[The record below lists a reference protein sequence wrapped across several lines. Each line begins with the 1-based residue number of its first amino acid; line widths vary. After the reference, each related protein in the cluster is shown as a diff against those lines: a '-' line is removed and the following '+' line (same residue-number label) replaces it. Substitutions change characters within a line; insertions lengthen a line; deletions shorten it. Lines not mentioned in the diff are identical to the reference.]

1 MSSRSDDTDTSLRA
15 QLAECRAQVEH
26 WQGVATI
33 CELSK
38 QEELAELQKQCD
50 EEIQSLQ
57 EALRETAAQYEARI
71 AVLQSQPVEWR
82 RASGQNM
89 ITGRKARMDAE
100 VSSNE
105 SPSQTTSRQL
115 EAESTASTHNQP
127 AELEAAAEGEG
138 VPLTAEGYFS
148 LRQCDSASLS
158 SFSLDTPSLPRKLH
172 SQEDTDSLVSTGTL
186 VPEAIYLPP
195 AGHRL
200 VTHGDWD
207 ALNAQV
213 SELRG
218 EVSRLEA
225 EKEELERE
233 LDTQTNH
240 THKQVSMLQS
250 QVQTSEAL
258 LQDLQKSFSQSQNA
272 VQSRLA
278 ELSFSQRKMCSE
290 LSRLKG
296 EEVEDEGPESSP
308 SLPATLQGAHCEER
322 LRIEI
327 VNLREQLDN
336 RTEENGLW
344 ILLLQTYFLTDCLDT
359 DTVLTL
365 SPPACFHSQL
375 LSSEVLEVQLS
386 SLKMETERI
395 QVQKDQLQAELLACR
410 TELEAL
416 RVALSHV
423 QSTNKT
429 LSSDKAALH
438 QQCLELRSQ
447 VISLRSQVDTSQTVQ
462 RDFVQLSQSLQ
473 VKLELIRQ
481 AESLEQVKEIL
492 EEGVSEASSPPA
504 DAS

>member
-1 MSSRSDDTDTSLRA
+1 MSSNTEDTEAGLQA

-50 EEIQSLQ
+50 QEIQSLQ

-89 ITGRKARMDAE
+89 ISGRKGRMDVE

-105 SPSQTTSRQL
+105 SLTQINNSLT
-115 EAESTASTHNQP
+115 EAEVLPSPGNKP
-127 AELEAAAEGEG
+127 ADLEAAAEGEG
-138 VPLTAEGYFS
+138 APLTMEGYFS
-148 LRQCDSASLS
+148 LRNCDSASLS
-158 SFSLDTPSLPRKLH
+158 SFSLDTPSLPRRH
-172 SQEDTDSLVSTGTL
+172 HGQDDTDSLVSTGTL

-200 VTHGDWD
+200 VTHSDWD

-218 EVSRLEA
+218 EVSRLQA
-225 EKEELERE
+225 EKEDLEKE

-240 THKQVSMLQS
+240 THKQVTMLQS
-250 QVQTSEAL
+250 QVLTSEAL

-278 ELSFSQRKMCSE
+278 ELSLSQRKMCSE
-290 LSRLKG
+290 LCRLKG
-296 EEVEDEGPESSP
+296 EEVEDEAPDSS
-308 SLPATLQGAHCEER
+308 SSFPATLQGAHCEER

-327 VNLREQLDN
+327 VNLREQLDT
-336 RTEENGLW
+336 RTEEN
-344 ILLLQTYFLTDCLDT
+344 
-359 DTVLTL
+359 
-365 SPPACFHSQL
+365 
-375 LSSEVLEVQLS
+375 EVLEVQLS
-386 SLKMETERI
+386 SLKTETEKI
-395 QVQKDQLQAELLACR
+395 QAQKEQMQAELLACR

-429 LSSDKAALH
+429 LSSEKAALQ

-447 VISLRSQVDTSQTVQ
+447 VISLRSQVETSQTVQ

-481 AESLEQVKEIL
+481 AESLEQVREIL
-492 EEGVSEASSPPA
+492 GEGVSEAASSPA
-504 DAS
+504 EAS

>member
-1 MSSRSDDTDTSLRA
+1 MSGGKMSSRSEDADSSLQA
-15 QLAECRAQVEH
+15 QLAEYRAQAEH

-50 EEIQSLQ
+50 QEIQSLAGGSQ
-57 EALRETAAQYEARI
+57 RSVLPCVCYPVLLEGETAAQYEARI

-89 ITGRKARMDAE
+89 ISGRRARMDAE
-100 VSSNE
+100 VGSNE
-105 SPSQTTSRQL
+105 SQTQITNSQM
-115 EAESTASTHNQP
+115 EAEATPDRRHNQS
-127 AELEAAAEGEG
+127 AELEAAAAAEGDG
-138 VPLTAEGYFS
+138 TPLTAEGYFS
-148 LRQCDSASLS
+148 LRNCDSASLS

-172 SQEDTDSLVSTGTL
+172 AQDDTDSLVSTGTL

-200 VTHGDWD
+200 VTHSDWD

-213 SELRG
+213 SELQG

-225 EKEELERE
+225 EKEELEKE
-233 LDTQTNH
+233 LDTQTKH
-240 THKQVSMLQS
+240 THKQVSMLQC

-296 EEVEDEGPESSP
+296 EEVKDEGPESS
-308 SLPATLQGAHCEER
+308 STFPATLQGAHCEER

-327 VNLREQLDN
+327 VNLREQLGS
-336 RTEENGLW
+336 RSEEN
-344 ILLLQTYFLTDCLDT
+344 
-359 DTVLTL
+359 
-365 SPPACFHSQL
+365 
-375 LSSEVLEVQLS
+375 VQLS
-386 SLKMETERI
+386 SLKTETERI
-395 QVQKDQLQAELLACR
+395 QAQKDQLQAELLACR

-423 QSTNKT
+423 QINNKA
-429 LSSDKAALH
+429 LSNDKASLH

-473 VKLELIRQ
+473 VKLEVIRQ
-481 AESLEQVKEIL
+481 AETLEQVKEIL
-492 EEGVSEASSPPA
+492 EDGVSEASSSPA

>member
-1 MSSRSDDTDTSLRA
+1 
-15 QLAECRAQVEH
+15 
-26 WQGVATI
+26 
-33 CELSK
+33 
-38 QEELAELQKQCD
+38 
-50 EEIQSLQ
+50 
-57 EALRETAAQYEARI
+57 
-71 AVLQSQPVEWR
+71 
-82 RASGQNM
+82 M
-89 ITGRKARMDAE
+89 ISGRKARMDAE
-100 VSSNE
+100 ATSNE
-105 SPSQTTSRQL
+105 SPSATTNSQP
-115 EAESTASTHNQP
+115 EAEGTASTDGRHDQP

-148 LRQCDSASLS
+148 LRHCDSASLS

-172 SQEDTDSLVSTGTL
+172 AQEDTDSLVSTGTL

-233 LDTQTNH
+233 LDTQTKH

-296 EEVEDEGPESSP
+296 EEVEDEGPESSS

-336 RTEENGLW
+336 RTEEN
-344 ILLLQTYFLTDCLDT
+344 
-359 DTVLTL
+359 
-365 SPPACFHSQL
+365 
-375 LSSEVLEVQLS
+375 EVLEVQLS
-386 SLKMETERI
+386 SLKTETERI
-395 QVQKDQLQAELLACR
+395 HVQKDQLQAELMACR
-410 TELEAL
+410 TELDAL

-429 LSSDKAALH
+429 LSNDKAGLH

-492 EEGVSEASSPPA
+492 EEGVSEAGSPPA

>member
-1 MSSRSDDTDTSLRA
+1 MSSRSEDADSSLQA
-15 QLAECRAQVEH
+15 QLADYRAQAEH

-50 EEIQSLQ
+50 QEIQSLQ

-89 ITGRKARMDAE
+89 ISGRRARMDVE
-100 VSSNE
+100 VGSNE
-105 SPSQTTSRQL
+105 SQTQITNSQT
-115 EAESTASTHNQP
+115 EAEASPDRRHNQS
-127 AELEAAAEGEG
+127 ADLEAAAAAEADGT
-138 VPLTAEGYFS
+138 PLTAEGYFS
-148 LRQCDSASLS
+148 LRNCDSASLS

-172 SQEDTDSLVSTGTL
+172 AQDDTDSLVSTGTL

-200 VTHGDWD
+200 VTHSDWD

-213 SELRG
+213 SELQG

-225 EKEELERE
+225 EKEELEKE
-233 LDTQTNH
+233 LDTQTKH
-240 THKQVSMLQS
+240 THKQVSMLQC

-296 EEVEDEGPESSP
+296 EEVKDEGPESS
-308 SLPATLQGAHCEER
+308 SSFPATLQGAHCEER

-327 VNLREQLDN
+327 VNLREQLGS
-336 RTEENGLW
+336 RSEE
-344 ILLLQTYFLTDCLDT
+344 T
-359 DTVLTL
+359 
-365 SPPACFHSQL
+365 
-375 LSSEVLEVQLS
+375 LS
-386 SLKMETERI
+386 SLKTETERI
-395 QVQKDQLQAELLACR
+395 QAQKDQLQAELLACC

-423 QSTNKT
+423 QINNKA
-429 LSSDKAALH
+429 LSNDKASLH

-473 VKLELIRQ
+473 VKLEVIRQ
-481 AESLEQVKEIL
+481 AETLEQVKEIL
-492 EEGVSEASSPPA
+492 EDGVSEASSSPA